1 MLDDKI
7 NLLNKTGLTD
17 GEAKVYLTLI
27 KHGSMS
33 GYEASK
39 LSGVPRSKIY
49 NVLESAI
56 TKGFVLFSEYE
67 GNNRYAAV
75 PIDEIAERIKH
86 ETLDTLDNLTVELK
100 DYQAVTDLDYIWHI
114 KEYKNVFA
122 KCRNIINNT
131 KNELLIQIWEEDLP
145 EIVKE
150 LQGLEKANIRMG
162 IVYFSE
168 NEDTEVPLKKYVRHG
183 MLTEK
188 FKEMGGR
195 FVTLVSDGKEVVFG
209 QILSDNVAEV
219 IWTESKPMI
228 AMAAECVR
236 HDMYFYKSAGIF
248 TDEMQKE
255 LGKDYSKIRE
265 IF

>member
-1 MLDDKI
+1 MLDTKI

-49 NVLESAI
+49 NVLESVV
-56 TKGFVLFSEYE
+56 TKGFVLFSEYD

-75 PIDEIAERIKH
+75 SMNEIAERIKH
-86 ETLDTLDNLTVELK
+86 ETADTLESLSAELK

-122 KCRNIINNT
+122 KCRNIIKNT
-131 KNELLIQIWEEDLP
+131 KKELLVQIWEEDLP
-145 EIVKE
+145 EIIKE
-150 LQGLEKANIRMG
+150 LKDLETDNIRTG

-168 NEDTEVPLKKYVRHG
+168 NEDVEVPLKKYVRHG
-183 MLTEK
+183 MLEEK
-188 FKEMGGR
+188 FQEMGGR
-195 FVTLVSDGKEVVFG
+195 FITLVSDGREVVFG

-255 LGKDYSKIRE
+255 LGKDYAKIRE